1 MPSPDA
7 AALRA
12 VIDANII
19 IRGTLS
25 SAGGSALILESIKR
39 NRCVLVTSRWH
50 LGEVYQVLAR
60 PRMQRRYGITARRR
74 KHLIARLSAHAV
86 MVSPKGHLRI
96 CRDPKDDY
104 LIEIALLGHAT
115 HLVTEDADLH
125 DDVDIRALLQS
136 FHIRLV
142 HIEGF
147 LLDLARESAE
157 PS

>member
-12 VIDANII
+12 VVDANII

-25 SAGGSALILESIKR
+25 STGGSALILESIKR
-39 NRCVLVTSRWH
+39 NRCVLVTSRSH
-50 LGEVYQVLAR
+50 LGEVHRVLAR
-60 PRMQRRYGITARRR
+60 PRLQRRYGITARRR
-74 KHLIARLSAHAV
+74 NRLIARLSARAA

-115 HLVTEDADLH
+115 HLVSEDADLH
-125 DDVDIRALLQS
+125 DDAEIRALLQS
-136 FHIRLV
+136 FGIRLV
-142 HIEGF
+142 RIDGF
-147 LLDLARESAE
+147 LVDLARECATS
-157 PS
+157 S